1 MSSAVLEA
9 PATLFAAATAAAPAN
24 APRAHRPSGRSRTL
38 AELLDDT
45 LRAARSAAPADCPMC
60 HEPMQLD
67 GGAAHCGSCGT
78 TLS

>member
-9 PATLFAAATAAAPAN
+9 PTTLFAAAAAPADS
-24 APRAHRPSGRSRTL
+24 RRPSGRSRTL

-60 HEPMQLD
+60 NEPMQLD